1 MNSVSTQSEQKLAE
15 RTIPGINRHERF
27 GEVQHAAN
35 VGATVKR
42 IITYFVHEK
51 TMVIGMLVIVVFGT
65 LCGVYAPS
73 LQSTAIDIIAGTKV
87 GDLPLTL
94 LLMLTVYLLY
104 SAGQLLQNLLS
115 AKLSQSIVRRMREEL
130 FGKIVDL
137 PIRYLD
143 THSHGD
149 VMSRMTND
157 IENISTTVSQSLP
170 SLFSGVLTIIGT
182 VAIMLWYCWQ
192 LALLSFAT
200 VILTLLATKILSG
213 KVRKFSRKRQMLLGQ
228 LNGTVEEMISGYHT
242 VVAYNH
248 QHITTEEF
256 CKTADSLTK
265 AGIKTDI
272 FSGVMGP
279 IMNCIANIGFVIIAA
294 FGGYFSIHG
303 LISVGVISAFIV
315 YAKQFSRPINE
326 IAQIYG
332 QLQTA
337 IAGAER
343 VFTVLDEANEDKTG
357 EKLAE
362 GKNMSVT
369 FQNVR
374 FSYTPEHPV
383 IHDFTLTVPSGKK
396 VALVG
401 ATGSGKTTIVNLLMR
416 FYDIDSGEIL
426 INSQNVKNISRDS
439 LRKNVA
445 IVLQDT
451 VLFSNTI
458 RNNLKYGN
466 ENAIDVQLQTAME
479 MSRCEDMLRGL
490 PQGYDTVLTGSGEN
504 ISQGQR
510 QLLAIARAFV
520 ADPKI
525 LILDEA
531 TSNVDT
537 RTEKAIQDAMQH
549 VMQNRTG
556 IVIAHRLS
564 TIRDSDL
571 IVVMDHGEIVESGNH
586 EELLDKKGKY
596 YELYMTQYA
605 GFAT

>member
-1 MNSVSTQSEQKLAE
+1 MSVHNEQKLAE
-15 RTIPGINRHERF
+15 RNIPGLNRHERF
-27 GEVQHAAN
+27 GEVQHAKNA
-35 VGATVKR
+35 GAALKR
-42 IITYFVHEK
+42 LITYFAHEK
-51 TMVIGMLVIVVFGT
+51 TMVLCMLIVVIFGT
-65 LCGVYAPS
+65 LCGVYAPG
-73 LQSTAIDIIAGTKV
+73 LQSNAIDIIAGTRTGK
-87 GDLPLTL
+87 LFHTL
-94 LLMLTVYLLY
+94 IFMLVIYLLY
-104 SAGQLLQNLLS
+104 SGSQLLQNLLS
-115 AKLSQSIVRRMREEL
+115 AKISQHIVKRMREEL

-137 PIRYLD
+137 PVRYLD

-157 IENISTTVSQSLP
+157 IENISTTISQSLP

-182 VAIMLWYCWQ
+182 VVIMLWYCWQ
-192 LALLSFAT
+192 LALLSCAT
-200 VILTLLATKILSG
+200 VILTLLATKVLSG

-228 LNGTVEEMISGYHT
+228 LNGTAEEMISGYRT
-242 VVAYNH
+242 VAAYNH
-248 QHITTEEF
+248 QDTTIEDF

-279 IMNCIANIGFVIIAA
+279 VMNCIGNIGFVIIAA

-315 YAKQFSRPINE
+315 YARQFSRPINE

-343 VFTVLDEANEDKTG
+343 VFTVLDETTEDKNG
-357 EKLAE
+357 EELAE
-362 GKNMSVT
+362 EENATVT

-374 FSYTPEHPV
+374 FSYEPGHPV
-383 IHDFTLTVPSGKK
+383 IHNFTLTVPSGKK
-396 VALVG
+396 VAFVG

-416 FYDIDSGEIL
+416 FYDMESGEIL
-426 INSQNVKNISRDS
+426 INNQNIKDISRDS
-439 LRKNVA
+439 LRKNAA

-451 VLFSNTI
+451 VLFSDTI
-458 RNNLKYGN
+458 WHNLKYGN
-466 ENAIDVQLQTAME
+466 ENATDVQIQKAIE
-479 MSRCEDMLRGL
+479 MSRCEDMLQRL
-490 PQGYDTVLTGSGEN
+490 PKGYDTVLIGSGEN

-510 QLLAIARAFV
+510 QLLAIARAF
-520 ADPKI
+520 AMDPKI

-537 RTEKAIQDAMQH
+537 RTEKKIQDAMQR
-549 VMQNRTG
+549 VMQNRTS

-571 IVVMDHGEIVESGNH
+571 IVVMDHGEIVESGSH
-586 EELLDKKGKY
+586 DELLDKKGRY
-596 YELYMTQYA
+596 YELYRTQYA
-605 GFAT
+605 GFAI